1 MPRYRSNKYV
11 IKPTKFLT
19 LAHILLQFHEILQS
33 KGACSNSP
41 IYWRLFFYDIYVAN
55 SSCDM

>member
-19 LAHILLQFHEILQS
+19 LAHILLQFHEMLQS

-41 IYWRLFFYDIYVAN
+41 IYWRLLFYDI
-55 SSCDM
+55 